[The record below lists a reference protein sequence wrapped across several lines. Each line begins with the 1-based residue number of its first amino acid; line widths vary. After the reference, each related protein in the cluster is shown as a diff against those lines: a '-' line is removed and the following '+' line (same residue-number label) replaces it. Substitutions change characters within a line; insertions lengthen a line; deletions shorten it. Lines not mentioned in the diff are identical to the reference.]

1 MALPLLSYKFDPKAT
16 GLISPDIARFY
27 KILPIAMQQ
36 ERLLCAVCAPSAVEE
51 VEALTNQKV
60 EPVIY
65 TQEEILNAIDSVY
78 QLKPPDPI
86 STADESSPSLEIEE
100 VLKRMEPALKRRPSE
115 SRTVYALVGGEAE
128 LETIFVDE
136 ILAQGATC
144 QTRVY
149 WCPEG
154 VYEELNEKMYQTS
167 AISDEHFNECM
178 RRLRVVAGLPRTSM
192 GAAHSRFEMDF
203 GGWKFVGYAAFT
215 DEGALLEFHPKT

>member
-1 MALPLLSYKFDPKAT
+1 MALPLLSHKFDPKAT

-36 ERLLCAVCAPSAVEE
+36 ERLLCAVCAPSAVDE

-86 STADESSPSLEIEE
+86 STIDESSPTLEIEE
-100 VLKRMEPALKRRPSE
+100 VLKRMDAALKRRPSE

-128 LETIFVDE
+128 LETILVDE
-136 ILAQGATC
+136 ILAQAATC

-154 VYEELNEKMYQTS
+154 VYEEFNEKMYETS

-178 RRLRVVAGLPRTSM
+178 RRLRMVSGLPRTSM
-192 GAAHSRFEMDF
+192 GAAHSRFEMEF
-203 GGWKFVGYAAFT
+203 GGWTFVGYAAFT
-215 DEGALLEFHPKT
+215 DEGALLEFHPKS